1 MIVGQ
6 GGRSSKAL
14 GVRMLTTYANITE
27 KPEPMILIQNP
38 GTIPKL
44 LTVND
49 SGCELTLKHYP
60 YGLTTNHLWQL
71 IRC

>member
-27 KPEPMILIQNP
+27 KPEPTQVLPDDPNTEP
-38 GTIPKL
+38 RDNTKA
-44 LTVND
+44 TD
-49 SGCELTLKHYP
+49 CK
-60 YGLTTNHLWQL
+60 
-71 IRC
+71 